1 MTKPGDLQTKKTIHQ
16 LSKEFPN
23 KTYAELEKYRDA
35 DRQEEAQRITTQ
47 HENEE
52 LKKEVTV
59 ACTMCE
65 SRGEIDDP
73 NDTIIIDGDGAH
85 RLQ

>member
-1 MTKPGDLQTKKTIHQ
+1 MVKRNPKTNKRTIRICPRCMGIGYF
-16 LSKEFPN
+16 KVPN
-23 KTYAELEKYRDA
+23 KSV
-35 DRQEEAQRITTQ
+35 
-47 HENEE
+47 EE
-52 LKKEVTV
+52 LGKEVTV

-73 NDTIIIDGDGAH
+73 NDTIIIDADGTH

>member
-1 MTKPGDLQTKKTIHQ
+1 MVR
-16 LSKEFPN
+16 PN
-23 KTYAELEKYRDA
+23 KNNIRICPRCMGNGYFKVPNKSV
-35 DRQEEAQRITTQ
+35 EEPG
-47 HENEE
+47 
-52 LKKEVTV
+52 KEVTV

-73 NDTIIIDGDGAH
+73 NDTIIIDADGTH